1 MPTCGIREL
10 FGGDGQVP
18 CTDTDCS
25 YVTVFNIQKW
35 SSLVTQ
41 WVGDLVSSL
50 QWLGSLLEHGFDPWS
65 RNFHM
70 LWAWPKKKR
79 QQKYTF

>member
-41 WVGDLVSSL
+41 WVGDLVLSL
-50 QWLGSLLEHGFDPWS
+50 QQPRSVLAQELPHATDK
-65 RNFHM
+65 
-70 LWAWPKKKR
+70 AKKICKQPK
-79 QQKYTF
+79 